1 MTVFRSTRFLP
12 GFEGE
17 VLDTRSRQISM
28 FISRGTPVRDTPVV
42 SKNRLEFVSKRIAR
56 DARSLPPGISRVPAS
71 GASSGEQDTSLS
83 ETYSATMSSA
93 MGAVLTYDH
102 SRGMNYTRILD
113 DLIVGSCLQTP
124 HDVETLEGEGV
135 TTVLQLQEDSD
146 LAYFSLDNSPIRAR
160 CASGKQI
167 EHIRHAVRDFD
178 PYSLR
183 RRLPEAVALI
193 AQRVAKLGPANGT
206 TYIHCTAGLG
216 RAPATALAYMWWF
229 KDMPLDA
236 AMAHLTGL
244 RPCKP
249 REEAIREAA
258 VDLLYGKDPIDV
270 TIALR
275 RRDAGASDV
284 RIAGID
290 VGWGQSVPLVPAPTG
305 QPKQIVKRQLPPGK
319 YQFKFIWDGVW
330 GISMDHMTTID
341 GDNVNNMLV
350 VPDAELGAEAAH
362 ARHRIRTGGDL
373 TDQERA
379 RVRDILM
386 RMNTN
391 PYTTSA
397 PANLQPL

>member
-1 MTVFRSTRFLP
+1 MHC
-12 GFEGE
+12 
-17 VLDTRSRQISM
+17 
-28 FISRGTPVRDTPVV
+28 PVV
-42 SKNRLEFVSKRIAR
+42 VV
-56 DARSLPPGISRVPAS
+56 PCPSRAPLS
-71 GASSGEQDTSLS
+71 GASQRSLLSISERGAHDARRSAPRGWGAIASAGTPREREEDGTLS

-102 SRGMNYTRILD
+102 SLGMNYTRILD

-124 HDVETLEGEGV
+124 NDVEKLEKEGV

-146 LAYFSLDNSPIRAR
+146 LAYFSLDNEPIRER
-160 CASGKQI
+160 CAAGKQI

-193 AQRVAKLGPANGT
+193 AQRTARLGPANGT

-229 KDMPLDA
+229 KDLPLDA

-249 REEAIREAA
+249 REDAIREAA
-258 VDLLYGKDPIDV
+258 VDLLYGKGPIDV
-270 TIALR
+270 IISLR

-290 VGWGQSVPLVPAPTG
+290 VGWGQSVSMVPAQRG
-305 QPKQIVKRQLPPGK
+305 QPTFFVKRQLPPGK
-319 YQFKFIWDGVW
+319 YQFKFIWDGDW
-330 GISMDHMTTID
+330 GVSMDHMTTID
-341 GDNVNNMLV
+341 GENVNNMLI
-350 VPDAELGAEAAH
+350 VPDAELGAEAAA
-362 ARHRIRTGGDL
+362 ARHRIRNGGDL
-373 TDQERA
+373 TDDERA
-379 RVRDILM
+379 QIRKILM
-386 RMNTN
+386 KMDAN
-391 PYTTSA
+391 PYSTSA